1 MVVESQD
8 DVAMGVR
15 VITEEVA
22 GKRRGMVNADART
35 HRANCTAVSPEC
47 LSCSVCV
54 CWAD

>member
-1 MVVESQD
+1 MVVECQD

-35 HRANCTAVSPEC
+35 ESLHSRFSGVSVLFC
-47 LSCSVCV
+47 LCV
-54 CWAD
+54 LG